1 MGGVIRISVR
11 RLAEVT
17 EGGCP
22 RCFWITSHLP
32 IPYQMPFPGVLG
44 EIDRATKQVI
54 RDHVDRHGRLPDWFP
69 RLGRVVGYVP
79 PHRLRWQVFQVED
92 RRLGLVLRG
101 EPDEIFRLADGS
113 YHIVD
118 YKTARLT
125 EGQESA
131 LAAYEVQLN
140 GYAYIARRLGY
151 TPLSGLSLVYLEPRR
166 FHPTRDG
173 SRVALLFR
181 AVRRRVRLDPEGII
195 PPLLRR
201 AREILTCPTLP
212 PGHPECRDCEVLMQL
227 LDHLRG
233 GA

>member
-1 MGGVIRISVR
+1 MRPIRISVR

-22 RCFWITSHLP
+22 RCFWITYHLP
-32 IPYQMPFPGVLG
+32 VPYQMPFPGVLG

-54 RDHVDRHGRLPDWFP
+54 RDHMDRYGMLPGWFP
-69 RLGRVVGYVP
+69 RLGRVVGYVA

-92 RRLGLVLRG
+92 CRLGLVLRG

-125 EGQESA
+125 ENQELA
-131 LAAYEVQLN
+131 LLAYEVQLN
-140 GYAYIARRLGY
+140 GYAYIAQRLGY
-151 TPLSGLSLVYLEPRR
+151 TPISGLSLVYLEPRR
-166 FHPTRDG
+166 FHATRDG
-173 SRVALLFR
+173 SQVALLFR
-181 AVRRRVRLDPEGII
+181 AVRRRVRLDPDRLI

-201 AREILTCPTLP
+201 VREILTHPTPP
-212 PGHPECRDCEVLMQL
+212 PGHPECEECET
-227 LDHLRG
+227 LR
-233 GA
+233 AFLTRLR